1 MAINIGDVRRMTV
14 SYQENDLTYHDPTTI
29 TLHIVAPS
37 GTSTTY
43 VYGTDSELVQD
54 ATGQYYAD
62 YLIDES
68 GIWRYQW
75 VSTGTLPSMEE
86 GSWPVV
92 TSRVV
97 VP

>member
-14 SYQENDLTYHDPTTI
+14 SYQEKDETYHDPTTI
-29 TLHIVAPS
+29 TLHILDPS
-37 GTSTTY
+37 GNITSY
-43 VYGTDSELVQD
+43 VYGTDSELVQES
-54 ATGQYYAD
+54 TGNYYAD

-68 GIWRYQW
+68 GIWKYQW
-75 VSTGTLPSMEE
+75 ISTGTLPSMEE

-92 TSRVV
+92 PNTIT